1 MYRFDARIAPPGAE
15 RSDLPEEA
23 PLAMPVQDLRAAPP
37 PVSAPPGSPPTMA
50 WRRGFLIVGS
60 FLIGIGAAWQIAR
73 PFAADGNALLASAY
87 GLLAFALFAWIA
99 FGFLNALA
107 GFGVLLS
114 TGPGLPAQFLKS
126 GLPRRRTAVLLP
138 IYNEEVEP
146 VFRRLR
152 AMAASVEGAG
162 AALMTDFFVLSDSHA
177 AVEAAEREAF
187 CRVRA
192 MSRPAIYYRR
202 RPVNHERKPGNIA
215 EWVRRFG
222 GAYEHM
228 IVLDADSLMTGEA
241 MARLA
246 ATMEANP
253 HIGLI
258 QTVPAIRGG
267 RTLFARWQEFAAAA
281 YGPVASAGLRW
292 WSGNEATFWGHNAII
307 RVRAFAESCGLPT
320 LTGRAPFGGPIMS
333 HDMFEATLL
342 RRRGWAVRMLL
353 LPDGSY
359 EEYPPTLADHAVR
372 DRRWAQGNI
381 QHLRV
386 IDTAGLHWVGRLHL
400 LMGASAYLTA
410 PLWLL
415 LMLAGLAHG
424 IVVGS
429 APPWFAPSPWLVLLT
444 LTLLFAPKLLALLW
458 LGVDEDLRRSLG
470 GGARVLASVAIEL
483 PLAVAMAPV
492 FMLSQTIAIVDI
504 ARGRVSGWRPQRR
517 AVDGVAMRDALSGY
531 RIHMIAGALLTLP
544 AIAGVPGAAWTLPVS
559 LCLLASPW
567 LYALTARTD
576 ATRWMIGRGLFVT
589 TRGAGGGGRWRIPP
603 PPAPQRLL
611 QP

>member
-1 MYRFDARIAPPGAE
+1 MYRFDARITPPGADQ
-15 RSDLPEEA
+15 SDLPEEA
-23 PLAMPVQDLRAAPP
+23 PLAMPVQDLRGAPP
-37 PVSAPPGSPPTMA
+37 VGPAPPGSPGTMA
-50 WRRGFLIVGS
+50 LRRGFLIAGS
-60 FLIGIGAAWQIAR
+60 FLIGLGGSWQLAR
-73 PFAADGNALLASAY
+73 PIAIDTSLPLAIGY
-87 GLLAFALFAWIA
+87 DLLAFALFAWIA

-162 AALMTDFFVLSDSHA
+162 AALMFDFFVLSDSQA
-177 AVEAAEREAF
+177 EAEAAERDAF
-187 CRVRA
+187 NRVRA

-202 RPVNHERKPGNIA
+202 RQVNHERKPGNIA
-215 EWVRRFG
+215 EWIRRFG

-281 YGPVASAGLRW
+281 YGPIASAGLRW

-320 LTGRAPFGGPIMS
+320 LTGRAPFGGAIMS

-386 IDTAGLHWVGRLHL
+386 IDTVGLHWVSRLQL

-415 LMLAGLAHG
+415 LMLAGLGHG
-424 IVVGS
+424 MIAGVA
-429 APPWFAPSPWLVLLT
+429 APWLSPSPWLVLLT

-470 GGARVLASVAIEL
+470 GGARVLASVSIEL
-483 PLAVAMAPV
+483 PLAVAMAPI
-492 FMLSQTIAIVDI
+492 FMLSQTMAIIDI

-517 AVDGVAMRDALSGY
+517 AVDGVPLRDALAGY
-531 RIHMIAGALLTLP
+531 RWHMVTGGVLTLP
-544 AIAGVPGAAWTLPVS
+544 AIAGVPGAIWTLPVS
-559 LCLLASPW
+559 LSLMAAPW
-567 LYALTARTD
+567 LYSFTARADITRWMTARGLFLTAR
-576 ATRWMIGRGLFVT
+576 
-589 TRGAGGGGRWRIPP
+589 GAANSGRWRMA
-603 PPAPQRLL
+603 PAIHPQRLL
-611 QP
+611 HP